1 MIHVFYARG
10 EGISEAKTT
19 AKGLAG
25 SFSRSWI
32 AGVVSHWQGLVPKSS
47 RRDQKTMLNII
58 GRNIVCYG
66 NSRQITSL
74 TWNPTSS
81 CVNILSPNPSLAS
94 LRGGGCCRLMQVTWR
109 SRIGSYGGMVLNP
122 ALCVIESRITIRDFW
137 GLCLIVMA
145 ELLCTETQ

>member
-1 MIHVFYARG
+1 MREKKKLKFDSKMIHVFYARG

-32 AGVVSHWQGLVPKSS
+32 AGVVSHWQGLLPKSS

-66 NSRQITSL
+66 NSRQIARR
-74 TWNPTSS
+74 NPVQIDLKSHLVLCKYTQPKSQS
-81 CVNILSPNPSLAS
+81 CIPQRWGVLSADANNMKVKD
-94 LRGGGCCRLMQVTWR
+94 R
-109 SRIGSYGGMVLNP
+109 
-122 ALCVIESRITIRDFW
+122 
-137 GLCLIVMA
+137 
-145 ELLCTETQ
+145 